1 MIADNMAMQ
10 LTINQGDIMDLSLII
25 QLVSGAIGGN
35 VAGKLIP
42 SINQGGL
49 INSIGGIVGGGLGG
63 QILGAVLG
71 GAAPEAGGADIGGI
85 IGSLAGGGVGGGVV
99 LAVIS
104 FVRNKL
110 GK

>member
-1 MIADNMAMQ
+1 MTHHNTSAADAYKGWQ
-10 LTINQGDIMDLSLII
+10 
-25 QLVSGAIGGN
+25 QLVKQYSQPDIKAS
-35 VAGKLIP
+35 VW
-42 SINQGGL
+42 QL
-49 INSIGGIVGGGLGG
+49 INSIGGIVGGGVGG

-99 LAVIS
+99 LAIIS